1 MQAAAPQQFQEDIGA
16 DHATTLSL
24 QEAQR
29 EDAFWQRTF
38 WQERYYE
45 DDFEYEDYAPAYCVG
60 YAGCAQY
67 GGDFRDAE
75 RCLLANWDRI
85 KGDSRLSP
93 DQALLAIRAAWDRI
107 ARRRRRGL
115 QPAVNEPSFDR
126 RRPQTAAPFRRTV
139 PAQTEA
145 AVAAL

>member
-1 MQAAAPQQFQEDIGA
+1 MQAAASRPLEQETPDQ
-16 DHATTLSL
+16 ATGLSR

-29 EDAFWQRTF
+29 EDRFWHRTY

-67 GGDFRDAE
+67 GGEFDDAE
-75 RCLLANWDRI
+75 RCLRANWERI
-85 KGDSRLSP
+85 KGDSRLSAE
-93 DQALLAIRAAWDRI
+93 QALPAMRAAWNRLVRQ
-107 ARRRRRGL
+107 RRRQL
-115 QPAVNEPSFDR
+115 PPAVNDPSFGR
-126 RRPQTAAPFRRTV
+126 LRTRAAVAFSRTA
-139 PAQTEA
+139 PARAKA